1 MAHLTLLDIFQM
13 AFAHAVE
20 GEHFSNAAA
29 EKYNLRGFETEAI
42 AQERFAARFV
52 ERQKTIVE
60 MACEILGCAP
70 TDIASAY
77 WVKKHMNEEE

>member
-29 EKYNLRGFETEAI
+29 EKYRDRGFETEAL
-42 AQERFAARFV
+42 AQERFAERFV
-52 ERQKTIVE
+52 KEQKAIIE

-70 TDIASAY
+70 NDIASAR
-77 WVKKHMNEEE
+77 WIKKHMNEEE